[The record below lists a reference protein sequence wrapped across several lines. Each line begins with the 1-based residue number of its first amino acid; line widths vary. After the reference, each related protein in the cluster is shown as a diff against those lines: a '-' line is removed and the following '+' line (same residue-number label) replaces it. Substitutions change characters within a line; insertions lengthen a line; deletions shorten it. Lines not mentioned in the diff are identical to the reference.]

1 MEFTDN
7 RGRRIVY
14 VSRCLLNQ
22 NSRTPGIA
30 VGKGAIAELIQIL
43 LDNELGIEQ
52 LPCPEC
58 LFWGGVSRKDTY
70 RMQPLAFRS
79 VGRKWFPLVEF
90 FFSIWLYRSNW
101 LCKREAARAVDRM
114 EDYTKEGYTI
124 VGIIGVDDSP
134 TCGVSRT
141 VDIMG
146 IVKNMQA
153 LGISLEDAENPHIE
167 KFRHILQTVRD
178 SGSGS
183 FLGSIMG
190 ELKKRHMALNVVGFD
205 PWSDFQEETDR
216 IADLLN
222 LKH

>member
-7 RGRRIVY
+7 RGRRVVY

-30 VGKGAIAELIQIL
+30 VRKGAIAELVHIFL
-43 LDNELGIEQ
+43 NNELGIEQ

-58 LFWGGVSRKDTY
+58 LFWGGVSRKETY

-79 VGRKWFPLVEF
+79 VGRKWFPLIEF
-90 FFSIWLYRSNW
+90 FFNIWLYRSNW
-101 LCKREAARAVDRM
+101 LCKREGAKAVDRM

-124 VGIIGVDDSP
+124 VGIVGVDDSP
-134 TCGVSRT
+134 TCGVSKT
-141 VDIMG
+141 VDIME
-146 IVKNMQA
+146 IVKNKQTF
-153 LGISLEDAENPHIE
+153 GISLEDAENPHIE
-167 KFRHILQTVRD
+167 KFKHILQTARN

-190 ELKKRHMALNVVGFD
+190 ELRKRQMAIKAVGFD
-205 PWSDFQEETDR
+205 PWSEPQEEADR

-222 LKH
+222 LKN